1 MNINLNFLLEP
12 PDFSVRGKL
21 TIEALAPLSMVSS
34 MPGKYYRCQP
44 EPTDEM
50 LFGMIENAF
59 GFHLTSKADKER
71 GNLIKKLSQKHKV
84 EIQTSDVGFSSFLQ
98 FHIRVSTRFVPDS
111 IHYDDYWS
119 QHQRGAS
126 FVGGSREYDYRAI
139 PIMNLH
145 SQKAIPPNA
154 TKEKKKI
161 EFSDKADAIKDLEKI
176 NSFEEWENIHL
187 NVVRPYFPQYYISPT
202 PRGYVIPQGSYKYV
216 LETSARISKL
226 LVETLENPISPIY
239 LGSNDG
245 WIDVSYE
252 ELR

>member
-1 MNINLNFLLEP
+1 MKLNLDFLLEP

-21 TIEALAPLSMVSS
+21 TIEALTPLSMVSS

-59 GFHLTSKADKER
+59 GFHLTSKADKKR
-71 GNLIKKLSQKHKV
+71 NDLIKKISQKHKV
-84 EIQTSDVGFSSFLQ
+84 EIQTSDVGFTSFLQ

-119 QHQRGAS
+119 RHAKDTDKRHID
-126 FVGGSREYDYRAI
+126 GSRNYDYRAI
-139 PIMNLH
+139 PTLNRIK
-145 SQKAIPPNA
+145 S
-154 TKEKKKI
+154 KEI
-161 EFSDKADAIKDLEKI
+161 ELNDKELIG
-176 NSFEEWENIHL
+176 
-187 NVVRPYFPQYYISPT
+187 YFPHYYISPT

-216 LETSARISKL
+216 LETSAKISKL
-226 LVETLENPISPIY
+226 LVETLESPISPIY

-245 WIDVSYE
+245 WVEVSYE
-252 ELR
+252 EL

>member
-1 MNINLNFLLEP
+1 LIFEEKLMNLNLDFLLEP

-59 GFHLTSKADKER
+59 GIHLTGKTDKARDKF
-71 GNLIKKLSQKHKV
+71 IKRISQRHHL
-84 EIQTSDVGFSSFLQ
+84 EIQTSDVGFSSVLQ
-98 FHIRVSTRFVPDS
+98 FHIRVANRIVPDS

-119 QHQRGAS
+119 RHAKHTDKRHID
-126 FVGGSREYDYRAI
+126 GSRSYDYRVI
-139 PIMNLH
+139 PTLNRIK
-145 SQKAIPPNA
+145 S
-154 TKEKKKI
+154 KEI
-161 EFSDKADAIKDLEKI
+161 ELNDKEII
-176 NSFEEWENIHL
+176 G
-187 NVVRPYFPQYYISPT
+187 YFPQYYITPT
-202 PRGYVIPQGSYKYV
+202 PRSYVVPQGSYKFV

-226 LVETLENPISPIY
+226 LAESLENPHSPIY

-245 WIDVSYE
+245 WIEVSYE
-252 ELR
+252 EL